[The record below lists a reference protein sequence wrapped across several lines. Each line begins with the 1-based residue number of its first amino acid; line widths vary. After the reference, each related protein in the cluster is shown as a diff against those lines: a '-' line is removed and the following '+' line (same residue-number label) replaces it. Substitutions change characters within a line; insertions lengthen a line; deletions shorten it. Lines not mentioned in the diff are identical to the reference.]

1 MSGDVMAATVWVA
14 LFVIGGVVV
23 AVGLVMRARTVMAR
37 ANTDLRQRY
46 QELAERGIDSQ
57 ARVEARLEELTRRV
71 TAIEKLLKDVG

>member
-1 MSGDVMAATVWVA
+1 MSGDVLAATVWVA

>member
-14 LFVIGGVVV
+14 LFVIGGAVV

>member
-1 MSGDVMAATVWVA
+1 MSGDVLAATVWVA
-14 LFVIGGVVV
+14 LFVIGGAVV